1 MNIQIKF
8 FAALREIVGKKAEF
22 VELDGGVRVQD
33 VISYLVETYGTSLE
47 QHLFDKQGKLST
59 SYQLLINGIN
69 ISTLEGLETLLKEGD
84 TLAILPPVGGG
95 A

>member
-1 MNIQIKF
+1 MKIQIKF

-33 VISYLVETYGTSLE
+33 VIRHLIETYGTPLE
-47 QHLFDKQGKLST
+47 QHLFDKRGKLTT

-69 ISTLEGLETLLKEGD
+69 ISTLEGLETPLKEGD

>member
-1 MNIQIKF
+1 MKIQIKY
-8 FAALREIVGKKAEF
+8 FAALREIVGKKVEF

-33 VISYLVETYGTSLE
+33 VISHLVEIYGTSLE

-69 ISTLEGLETLLKEGD
+69 ISTLEGLETPLKEGD

>member
-1 MNIQIKF
+1 MKIQIKF

-22 VELDGGVRVQD
+22 VELDGGGRVQD
-33 VISYLVETYGTSLE
+33 VIRHLIETYGTPLE
-47 QHLFDKQGKLST
+47 QHLFDKQGKLTT

-69 ISTLEGLETLLKEGD
+69 ISTLEGLETPLKEGD